1 MSKPEF
7 VYQPLIIPLDTLFIE
22 ELEEAYRS

>member
-7 VYQPLIIPLDTLFIE
+7 VYQPLIIPFDAPFLE
-22 ELEEAYRS
+22 ELEEACRS